1 MDYFG
6 HVIFEFQ
13 LCFVETAWLESVVCE
28 IIVVSN
34 FEKSLLGWGGELE
47 ANVSSGIFK
56 FEMHSSE
63 VERNHFLI
71 EVASSDS
78 ALVAVAVVARAW

>member
-34 FEKSLLGWGGELE
+34 FEKSLLG
-47 ANVSSGIFK
+47 
-56 FEMHSSE
+56 
-63 VERNHFLI
+63 
-71 EVASSDS
+71 
-78 ALVAVAVVARAW
+78 